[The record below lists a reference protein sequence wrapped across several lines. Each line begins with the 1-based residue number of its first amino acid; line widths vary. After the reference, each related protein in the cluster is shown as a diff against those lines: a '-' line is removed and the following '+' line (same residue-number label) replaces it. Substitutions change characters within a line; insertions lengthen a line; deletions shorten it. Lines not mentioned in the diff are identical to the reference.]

1 MAPKRTAD
9 REHETD
15 DDEERDDRAEFF
27 SHSRPP
33 STFRNSQIAI
43 RNMMIAPAAKV
54 QNWNP
59 KSKGDASTSLAKQ
72 KPDAASVPRPTA
84 IRSWLRPLREE
95 AETSESVTN
104 STSQPL
110 ARRKAEERVLFLRLG
125 DSGSDGEFICRV
137 YYAIH

>member
-1 MAPKRTAD
+1 VAPERTTD

-15 DDEERDDRAEFF
+15 DDEECDDRAEFF

-59 KSKGDASTSLAKQ
+59 KFQGEASASLAKQ

-95 AETSESVTN
+95 AETSDSVTN
-104 STSQPL
+104 STSQSL
-110 ARRKAEERVLFLRLG
+110 ARRKAEERVRFLRLG
-125 DSGSDGEFICRV
+125 VSGSDDELIHKV
-137 YYAIH
+137 YL

>member
-1 MAPKRTAD
+1 MAD
-9 REHETD
+9 CEHETD

-59 KSKGDASTSLAKQ
+59 KFQGDASTSLAKQ

-84 IRSWLRPLREE
+84 IRNWLRPLREE
-95 AETSESVTN
+95 AETSDSVTN
-104 STSQPL
+104 SRSQSL
-110 ARRKAEERVLFLRLG
+110 ARRKAEARVRFLSLG
-125 DSGSDGEFICRV
+125 VSGSDDEL
-137 YYAIH
+137 IHKMYL